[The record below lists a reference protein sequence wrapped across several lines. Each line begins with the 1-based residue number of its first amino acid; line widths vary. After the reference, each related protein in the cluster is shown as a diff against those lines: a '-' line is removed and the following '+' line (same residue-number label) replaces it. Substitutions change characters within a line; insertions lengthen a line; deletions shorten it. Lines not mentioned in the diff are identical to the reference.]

1 MQAAERKRLK
11 YEDIISHATTY
22 GYTAKL
28 ITLEVGS
35 RGIVNEGGFMQLKD
49 ELNIPRKD
57 LTCLLVELATTAI
70 RESYK
75 IWCKRNSRP
84 SSAD

>member
-1 MQAAERKRLK
+1 MWKNIWL
-11 YEDIISHATTY
+11 YY
-22 GYTAKL
+22 KL

-49 ELNIPRKD
+49 KVNMPRKD
-57 LTCLLVELATTAI
+57 LTCLLVELAKVSR

-75 IWCKRNSRP
+75 IW
-84 SSAD
+84 